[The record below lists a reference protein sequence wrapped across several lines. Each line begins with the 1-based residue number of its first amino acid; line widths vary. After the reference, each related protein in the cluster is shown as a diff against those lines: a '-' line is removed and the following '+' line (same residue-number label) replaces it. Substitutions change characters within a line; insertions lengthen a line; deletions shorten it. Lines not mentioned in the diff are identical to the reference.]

1 MSHTPLFCALSG
13 EGDIKTGVGVYA
25 LEGVALKAAE
35 QAEME
40 THGGGAL
47 WIGKVSESSPL
58 ALFLEGLG
66 EKQIYPLNLYCI
78 VVHGKFV
85 LYSCTLEACIV
96 ELYML
101 NLYCIVVHEKLLLYN
116 CTRAICK

>member
-25 LEGVALKAAE
+25 MEGVGLKAAE
-35 QAEME
+35 QAER
-40 THGGGAL
+40 AL

-66 EKQIYPLNLYCI
+66 EKQICPLNLYCI
-78 VVHGKFV
+78 VVHGKFI

-96 ELYML
+96 
-101 NLYCIVVHEKLLLYN
+101 
-116 CTRAICK
+116 